1 MFTLRPFRWAR
12 RNLLLIVTAAVVMCS
27 LLGTGALV
35 FSAAD
40 DEDALREAETA
51 AAELGPTVFGLSA
64 QVHDVVSRGSL
75 GATDLATNGGID
87 RRAGA
92 AAERLQELWP
102 HPAAIAV
109 EMQTARVAA
118 MSYRSLELIGEGRV
132 PAARRLASR
141 RLNPATAGLNR
152 SIDLTRAELHH
163 EVATTRRS
171 AQLGSLAI
179 TGGVGILLVAVMIGV
194 SIARRRNVG
203 AEAEERA
210 LRHSERRLNALVRHG
225 SDMITVLSPEMTIL
239 YEAGAVR
246 AMLGYEPEE
255 LEGTRLAEWLHPD
268 DAPVLSS
275 LAAGANG
282 GGPARELRLR
292 HRDGS
297 LRTCEARATSLLG
310 DDLWNGIV
318 VNIWDVSERKALEER
333 LRHQAF
339 HDGLTG
345 LANRVL
351 FGDRLEHALVRGA
364 RAQSPVTV
372 FLIDLDDFKSV
383 NDSLGHAAG
392 DRLLGEIARR
402 IGETMRAADTIARL
416 GGDEFAVIVE
426 DSGSEGDDR
435 RAVER
440 ILAAVAQPAELEG
453 RVLPV
458 TASVGVARSV
468 PGLTSAEQLVRDADL
483 AMYAAK
489 GEGKGRWTAFRPEM
503 HLATEE
509 RLQLKSDLAQAVRA
523 GDQFELFYQPLV
535 ALDAGSVVGLE
546 ALLRWNHPTRGR
558 LQPEEFVPLAEETGA
573 IVPIGRWVLEE
584 SCRQGRAWVDSSG
597 KGLLISV
604 NVSARQLNSP
614 GLAQDVR
621 AALARSGLPAERLVL
636 EVTETELMRHVERAI
651 GVLAEIRELGV
662 RVAIDDFGTGY
673 SSLSQLERLPVDIL
687 KVDREFAG
695 APRDPGEHSKLLR
708 AVMEIGDSLH
718 MATVAEGI
726 ETPAQLEELRGLH
739 YPLGQGFL
747 FSQPVPATEIDV
759 LLAEQGSRVT
769 GEPPADGSTNPVS
782 PATKSPSEAN
792 RRNREQHV
800 R

>member
-1 MFTLRPFRWAR
+1 
-12 RNLLLIVTAAVVMCS
+12 MCS

-40 DEDALREAETA
+40 NEDALRDAETV

-92 AAERLQELWP
+92 AAERLEELWP

-118 MSYRSLELIGEGRV
+118 MSYRSLELVGEGRV

-152 SIDLTRAELHH
+152 SIDLTRAELHR

-179 TGGVGILLVAVMIGV
+179 TGGVGILLVAVMVGV
-194 SIARRRNVG
+194 SIARRRHAG

-255 LEGTRLAEWLHPD
+255 LEGTQLAEWLHPD

-275 LAAGANG
+275 LAAGAG
-282 GGPARELRLR
+282 AGGPARELRLR

-345 LANRVL
+345 LANRAL

-364 RAQSPVTV
+364 RAQRPVTV

-416 GGDEFAVIVE
+416 GGDEFAVIVD
-426 DSGSEGDDR
+426 DSGSEEDDR
-435 RAVER
+435 RAAER
-440 ILAAVAQPAELEG
+440 ILAAVAQPVELEG
-453 RVLPV
+453 RVFPV

-468 PGLTSAEQLVRDADL
+468 PGQTGAEQLVRDADL

-489 GEGKGRWTAFRPEM
+489 GDGKGRWTAFRPEM
-503 HLATEE
+503 HVATEE

-546 ALLRWNHPTRGR
+546 ALLRWNHPSRGR
-558 LQPEEFVPLAEETGA
+558 LEPEEFLPLAEETGA

-597 KGLLISV
+597 KGLMISV
-604 NVSARQLNSP
+604 NVSARQLSSP

-621 AALARSGLPAERLVL
+621 AALARSGLSPERLVL
-636 EVTETELMRHVERAI
+636 EVTETELMRRRRARDRRP
-651 GVLAEIRELGV
+651 GGDQGARGAGRDRRLRHRLLVAQPARAPAGRHPQGRPRVRRRAAGPGRAQQAAARGDGDRRFAAHGDGCGGHRNPRAARASCAGCTIRSV
-662 RVAIDDFGTGY
+662 RD
-673 SSLSQLERLPVDIL
+673 SS
-687 KVDREFAG
+687 
-695 APRDPGEHSKLLR
+695 
-708 AVMEIGDSLH
+708 
-718 MATVAEGI
+718 
-726 ETPAQLEELRGLH
+726 
-739 YPLGQGFL
+739 
-747 FSQPVPATEIDV
+747 
-759 LLAEQGSRVT
+759 
-769 GEPPADGSTNPVS
+769 
-782 PATKSPSEAN
+782 SPSPCRPPRSTCCSPSRAAG
-792 RRNREQHV
+792 
-800 R
+800 

>member
-1 MFTLRPFRWAR
+1 MFTLRPLRWAR

-102 HPAAIAV
+102 QPAAIAV

-152 SIDLTRAELHH
+152 SIDLTRAELRH

-194 SIARRRNVG
+194 SIARRRHAG

-255 LEGTRLAEWLHPD
+255 LEGTKLAGWLHPD

-275 LAAGANG
+275 LAAGADD

-318 VNIWDVSERKALEER
+318 VNIWDISERKALEER

-345 LANRVL
+345 LANRAL

-364 RAQSPVTV
+364 RAQHPVSV
-372 FLIDLDDFKSV
+372 LLVDLDDFKSV

-416 GGDEFAVIVE
+416 GGDEFAVIVD
-426 DSGSEGDDR
+426 DSGSEQDDR
-435 RAVER
+435 GAAER
-440 ILAAVAQPAELEG
+440 ILAAVAQPVELEG
-453 RVLPV
+453 RVLPI

-468 PGLTSAEQLVRDADL
+468 PGQTSAEQLVRDADL

-489 GEGKGRWTAFRPEM
+489 GDGKGRWTAFRSEM
-503 HLATEE
+503 HVATEE
-509 RLQLKSDLAQAVRA
+509 RLQLKSDLALAVRA

-546 ALLRWNHPTRGR
+546 ALLRWNHPSRGR
-558 LQPEEFVPLAEETGA
+558 LEPEEFLPLAEETGA

-597 KGLLISV
+597 KGLMISV
-604 NVSARQLNSP
+604 NVSARQLSSP
-614 GLAQDVR
+614 GLAQDVG
-621 AALARSGLPAERLVL
+621 AALARSGLPPERLVL
-636 EVTETELMRHVERAI
+636 EVTETELMRDVEPVIA
-651 GVLAEIRELGV
+651 VLAEIRELGV

-718 MATVAEGI
+718 METVAEGI
-726 ETPAQLEELRGLH
+726 ETPAQLEELRGLR
-739 YPLGQGFL
+739 YPLGQGFF

-769 GEPPADGSTNPVS
+769 GELPADRSTNRVS

-792 RRNREQHV
+792 RRDHEQHV

>member
-1 MFTLRPFRWAR
+1 
-12 RNLLLIVTAAVVMCS
+12 
-27 LLGTGALV
+27 
-35 FSAAD
+35 
-40 DEDALREAETA
+40 
-51 AAELGPTVFGLSA
+51 
-64 QVHDVVSRGSL
+64 
-75 GATDLATNGGID
+75 
-87 RRAGA
+87 
-92 AAERLQELWP
+92 
-102 HPAAIAV
+102 
-109 EMQTARVAA
+109 
-118 MSYRSLELIGEGRV
+118 
-132 PAARRLASR
+132 
-141 RLNPATAGLNR
+141 
-152 SIDLTRAELHH
+152 
-163 EVATTRRS
+163 
-171 AQLGSLAI
+171 
-179 TGGVGILLVAVMIGV
+179 MIGV
-194 SIARRRNVG
+194 SIARRRHAG

-225 SDMITVLSPEMTIL
+225 SDMITVVSPDMTVL
-239 YEAGAVR
+239 YQAGAVR

-255 LEGTRLAEWLHPD
+255 LEGRKLTGWLHPD

-275 LAAGANG
+275 LAAGANR

-318 VNIWDVSERKALEER
+318 VNIWDISERKALEER

-345 LANRVL
+345 LANRAL

-364 RAQSPVTV
+364 HAQRPVTV

-416 GGDEFAVIVE
+416 GGDEFAVIVD
-426 DSGSEGDDR
+426 DSGSEDDDR
-435 RAVER
+435 RAAGR
-440 ILAAVAQPAELEG
+440 ILAAVARPVELKG
-453 RVLPV
+453 RVFPV

-468 PGLTSAEQLVRDADL
+468 PGQAGAEQLVRDADL

-489 GEGKGRWTAFRPEM
+489 GDGKGRWTAFRPEM
-503 HLATEE
+503 HVATEE

-546 ALLRWNHPTRGR
+546 ALLRWNHPSRGR
-558 LQPEEFVPLAEETGA
+558 LEPDEFFPLAEETGA

-597 KGLLISV
+597 KGLMISV
-604 NVSARQLNSP
+604 NVSARQLSSP

-621 AALARSGLPAERLVL
+621 AALARSGLPPERLVL
-636 EVTETELMRHVERAI
+636 EVTETELMRDVERAI
-651 GVLAEIRELGV
+651 AVLAEIRELGV

-673 SSLSQLERLPVDIL
+673 SSLSQLKRLPVNIL
-687 KVDREFAG
+687 KVHREFAG
-695 APRDPGEHSKLLR
+695 ARGTGR
-708 AVMEIGDSLH
+708 AQQAAARGDGDRRFAAH
-718 MATVAEGI
+718 G
-726 ETPAQLEELRGLH
+726 
-739 YPLGQGFL
+739 
-747 FSQPVPATEIDV
+747 
-759 LLAEQGSRVT
+759 
-769 GEPPADGSTNPVS
+769 DGCGG
-782 PATKSPSEAN
+782 
-792 RRNREQHV
+792 RRNPRAT
-800 R
+800 